1 MEYSNGPKIDQKQ
14 LLCFTRLISR
24 LAFMYVHLY
33 CGAIRK
39 MLKCKSIYRTVV
51 NILTKLHNRGS
62 VPNREESGVIRSNK
76 MYSCVQCAMQEK
88 SVCCRDV
95 PCLAH
100 MEQGPDPLHPGHLP
114 PSLICLATGDLVY

>member
-14 LLCFTRLISR
+14 LLCFTRLISI

-39 MLKCKSIYRTVV
+39 ILKCKSMYRTVE
-51 NILTKLHNRGS
+51 NILTKLYNRGS
-62 VPNREESGVIRSNK
+62 VPNREESGVSSPIRSNK
-76 MYSCVQCAMQEK
+76 MYSCVQCARQEK
-88 SVCCRDV
+88 SVCYRDV

-100 MEQGPDPLHPGHLP
+100 MEQGPDPSTQGTRPLPYLPGH
-114 PSLICLATGDLVY
+114 